1 MKLTKKILKKLI
13 KEELSGMTNELMLP
27 GSPKH
32 KEMIR
37 SARAQ
42 AREMGYDLDSKKDVQ
57 LKANIVSTNDYQ
69 FDYKTGVVQ
78 FLNSDKDPVDADSK
92 GEEIPD
98 MQATLR
104 YLRTRLSSLS
114 NPRQY

>member
-1 MKLTKKILKKLI
+1 VKLTKKILKKLI
-13 KEELSGMTNELMLP
+13 KEELSRMTNELMLP

-37 SARAQ
+37 SARVQ
-42 AREMGYDLDSKKDVQ
+42 AGKMGYDLDSKKDVQ
-57 LKANIVSTNDYQ
+57 LFID
-69 FDYKTGVVQ
+69 
-78 FLNSDKDPVDADSK
+78 FLNNRIGDARTLGDK
-92 GEEIPD
+92 EEIPG

>member
-57 LKANIVSTNDYQ
+57 LFID
-69 FDYKTGVVQ
+69 
-78 FLNSDKDPVDADSK
+78 FLNNRIGDAEVLGK